1 MKIVCNNLFPLGLI
15 SSIQDSLDYVWSGN
29 GQGENRFHKQKRK

>member
-15 SSIQDSLDYVWSGN
+15 GSIQDSLDYVWSGN